1 MNTDLQ
7 DLLQDAEQMTARIDK
22 ENAGLPRLQRTLSQ
36 LYEQNKRKLAKTDIY
51 HSTDAKEINAAILL
65 AGKGIDAPRLTQ
77 TIENLNIQQQQ
88 QQQQQLQQH
97 TTSLEAKGSLDRLM
111 NIEQL
116 REIDLQSFLKS
127 ERELALMSII
137 EETRQKTMQETEE
150 TYLINNELEW
160 ERQKQKIMQEHSFNS
175 LGSFSSELSMSNTTS
190 SLINTRSSNLN
201 TTQNRTLMSDI
212 EMEFSKEIF
221 AYNEKIVSKEMPKPD
236 LLANFTSLVQRFNDK
251 NLEDAWN
258 MLYYMTN
265 LPVHHLNDQQKEAK
279 CNRENSI
286 RIQMFFVN
294 QSLSYLEH
302 CFKEVLQSTV
312 NANLKQAK
320 VGGAPGTL
328 PLVTGFLRLKES
340 AKYHSSCE
348 ETYDD
353 KQPLW
358 PTIYLCLRCGDLE
371 AAKTVAI
378 KTKKEDIA
386 NYLDELLK
394 VMTDSERYIYSSW
407 ALIEWKLL

>member
-1 MNTDLQ
+1 MSTDFQ

-36 LYEQNKRKLAKTDIY
+36 LCEFNRRKLAKTDNY
-51 HSTDAKEINAAILL
+51 LSLDAKEINASILL

-77 TIENLNIQQQQ
+77 TIENLNIKQQQQ
-88 QQQQQLQQH
+88 QV
-97 TTSLEAKGSLDRLM
+97 TPTSSTLDTKGSLDRLL

-116 REIDLQSFLKS
+116 KEIDLQSFLKT

-137 EETRQKTMQETEE
+137 EETRQRTMQETEE

-160 ERQKQKIMQEHSFNS
+160 ERQKQKIMQEHSFSS
-175 LGSFSSELSMSNTTS
+175 LGGSFSSEMSMSNTTS
-190 SLINTRSSNLN
+190 SQINSRSLNLT
-201 TTQNRTLMSDI
+201 TTQNRTLMSDV
-212 EMEFSKEIF
+212 EMEFSKEVF
-221 AYNEKIVSKEMPKPD
+221 SYNEKIVSKVTPKPD
-236 LLANFTSLVQRFNDK
+236 LLSNFTSLIQRFNDK

-265 LPVHHLNDQQKEAK
+265 LPAGHSSEQQHKDS
-279 CNRENSI
+279 NFSRENSVKT
-286 RIQMFFVN
+286 QMFFVN

-302 CFKEVLQSTV
+302 CFKELLQNTV

-340 AKYHSSCE
+340 NKYHTFSE
-348 ETYDD
+348 ETFDD

-371 AAKTVAI
+371 AAKIVSI
-378 KTKKEDIA
+378 KTKKDDIT

-394 VMTDSERYIYSSW
+394 VMANFERYFIFLSR
-407 ALIEWKLL
+407 LT